1 MAWGSVRSES
11 RMRSCAAC
19 LKPGSSPSGPPITI
33 ATSSASSCQF
43 LSLDASATVVTAV
56 GLRDAVGGSAD
67 GVRVL
72 ALLTVLAAWLAI
84 VLVAERRIVDLVNRG
99 HLQAGRFP
107 AVMAGAVLLLA
118 VGGLAAS
125 QLWF

>member
-1 MAWGSVRSES
+1 MSAAEPVS
-11 RMRSCAAC
+11 RPKETQVDR
-19 LKPGSSPSGPPITI
+19 TR
-33 ATSSASSCQF
+33 
-43 LSLDASATVVTAV
+43 LSWRRTTLSATVVTAV